1 MMNQQNK
8 VVSIPIKI
16 KYPEIDLRAFF
27 YLLSLGL
34 YMVYSFLSISF
45 YQNAVSN
52 FGLYVMKFCFVL
64 LIIAELTSF
73 EYKRFDLFGIIAI
86 AFVMIVTFNVTGN
99 VWWRP
104 LLWIVLFAFSAR
116 HIEFRKIAKFALII
130 SIVCLLFVI
139 LSSVVGIIPD
149 YLDKITHPGVT
160 RHYLG
165 FLYCLF
171 APTILFNIEA
181 LYLYLRSEK
190 IKWFEL
196 LICLAVAYLFYK
208 YCDARLNFIL
218 NGLMIVGIGIVR
230 YRQKMPKQIKC
241 ICQHIFT
248 YLPWIFIVCA
258 LLSVIISFWYTPH
271 ISWMAKLNSA
281 LGGRVKFGEIAFK
294 RYGLSTWGQNVVMR
308 GNGLRADGT
317 RSRSEYFY
325 IDCLYVRFL
334 QEYGIIFSV
343 IMLLLLTIAMYKM
356 WQKRKYLLIV
366 VLSILAIHAVVDDL
380 ILLPYYNT
388 FWIVLSYFIFSTKSL
403 EFNHKKITN
412 KFFLKKKVR
421 SA

>member
-27 YLLSLGL
+27 YLLSFGL
-34 YMVYSFLSISF
+34 YMVYFFLSISF

-86 AFVMIVTFNVTGN
+86 AFVMIVTFNVAGS

-104 LLWIVLFAFSAR
+104 LLWIVLFAFGAR
-116 HIEFRKIAKFALII
+116 HIEFRKIAKFALIVSAI
-130 SIVCLLFVI
+130 CFLFII
-139 LSSVVGIIPD
+139 LSSVAGIIPD
-149 YLDKITHPGVT
+149 YLDTTTHPGVT

-218 NGLMIVGIGIVR
+218 NFLMIIGFGIVR
-230 YRQKMPKQIKC
+230 YRKNIPQTMKKFLANISKIM
-241 ICQHIFT
+241 
-248 YLPWIFIVCA
+248 PWIFIVCGTISII
-258 LLSVIISFWYTPH
+258 LSFGYNPNISGLAKINASLGNRLGYGH
-271 ISWMAKLNSA
+271 ISYQ
-281 LGGRVKFGEIAFK
+281 
-294 RYGLSTWGQNVVMR
+294 RYGLSAFGQVIPMRGSGLR
-308 GNGLRADGT
+308 GNGLRG
-317 RSRSEYFY
+317 RGEYFY
-325 IDCLYVRFL
+325 LDCLYVRFL
-334 QEYGIIFSV
+334 QEYGIVFSCLV
-343 IMLLLLTIAMYKM
+343 LLALTIVMCRILS
-356 WQKRKYLLIV
+356 QKKYDLIV
-366 VLSILAIHAVVDDL
+366 ILSVLGIHAMVDDL

-388 FWIVLSYFIFSTKSL
+388 FWIVCIYFLAVSQKKLNDRVDIKTLVINKKS
-403 EFNHKKITN
+403 
-412 KFFLKKKVR
+412 
-421 SA
+421 